1 MTAQAR
7 AASALSSH
15 IEAPPVSNA
24 HAFLKLLNDGKWWI
38 TPLASLVSLLL
49 LSKYLWAIGHPELI
63 LSSISSPSNLLIWL
77 VFAVL
82 GFLMIIMVLSV
93 PSLVFM
99 LCVDLAKPSRKL
111 EAAVALRF
119 AWVVIGGFVLMTVNL
134 VLSVFDN
141 SLPPWLMFGIITAAS
156 AIAADYL
163 LNRRPA
169 LKALGQK
176 LVPQTSAHGIRR
188 VMGWSYKA
196 WLGAMLAFTA
206 VCGIFPAQ
214 FTLLAWR
221 GAEEG
226 IEVGGLIVTCFFSMI
241 LYLIP
246 ILVFFRLKGAFAVA
260 LTLAATGAPA
270 LARPMPEQNMG
281 TSLLQREDL
290 AYRFTTLALDSAD
303 GKRHY
308 QLWIGTPQRPAP
320 ATGYPVL
327 WMLDGN
333 AAIGV
338 LDAALLDQ
346 LAEGQAPLLVA
357 VGYQTAQRIERSAR
371 TYDYTPTL
379 PGLDEQFDPLTGQ
392 PSGGVQPFFDLLS
405 QRMRP
410 IVAKVAPIDV
420 NRQTLWGHSYGGL
433 AVLHAL
439 FTRPGEFSTY
449 AAASPSLWWHDG
461 AIVHEAKGLQ
471 QRLGEARPNLLL
483 MRGGDEPAS
492 PRAAVKGD
500 VERPARELTAEL
512 AKVQGLQVRF
522 ERFDGLGHGPM
533 LPASLRR
540 VIETMSK

>member
-1 MTAQAR
+1 MTAPAR
-7 AASALSSH
+7 AASALSSQ

-188 VMGWSYKA
+188 VIGWSYKA

-226 IEVGGLIVTCFFSMI
+226 IEVGGLIVICFFSMI

-246 ILVFFRLKGAFAVA
+246 ILVFFRLKGP
-260 LTLAATGAPA
+260 L
-270 LARPMPEQNMG
+270 LAR
-281 TSLLQREDL
+281 
-290 AYRFTTLALDSAD
+290 A
-303 GKRHY
+303 GKATFI
-308 QLWIGTPQRPAP
+308 LIIGIFLHA
-320 ATGYPVL
+320 L
-327 WMLDGN
+327 WMPAMLSIWVYSAANMLKLRDHRPLDY
-333 AAIGV
+333 V
-338 LDAALLDQ
+338 LDAKDYPPTLFDQNVWKLKYIDKESGLYSIYAFRQYRFGDVLLLCPGRYARTSLKDIETYAPQ
-346 LAEGQAPLLVA
+346 CVAIADAKVKIATLSNPPKFPVLGQIQCRLWSTPPTKPPLL
-357 VGYQTAQRIERSAR
+357 T
-371 TYDYTPTL
+371 
-379 PGLDEQFDPLTGQ
+379 Q
-392 PSGGVQPFFDLLS
+392 PAGRCLYSEVF
-405 QRMRP
+405 
-410 IVAKVAPIDV
+410 
-420 NRQTLWGHSYGGL
+420 
-433 AVLHAL
+433 
-439 FTRPGEFSTY
+439 
-449 AAASPSLWWHDG
+449 
-461 AIVHEAKGLQ
+461 
-471 QRLGEARPNLLL
+471 
-483 MRGGDEPAS
+483 
-492 PRAAVKGD
+492 
-500 VERPARELTAEL
+500 
-512 AKVQGLQVRF
+512 
-522 ERFDGLGHGPM
+522 
-533 LPASLRR
+533 
-540 VIETMSK
+540 